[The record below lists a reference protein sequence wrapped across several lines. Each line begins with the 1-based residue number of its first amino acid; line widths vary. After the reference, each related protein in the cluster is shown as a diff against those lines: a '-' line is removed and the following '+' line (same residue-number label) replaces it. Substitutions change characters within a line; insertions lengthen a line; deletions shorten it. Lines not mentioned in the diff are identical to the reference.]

1 MEASALRASLAAL
14 PSLLLDFVYPPFCLV
29 CDGRLPRGEDLVCDG
44 CWGRATEEGPGRTR
58 HLADGV
64 VAYSAFHPT
73 PTAFSILHEGK
84 YSGRRTLVER
94 LAALLAA
101 RARRW
106 PAVVATGA
114 FVPVPL
120 HPVRARARGYNQ
132 SAILAAALAAAMGA
146 AVADDLIVRSRD
158 TRPQARLADDAR
170 ATNVRG
176 AFRLAGPRGR
186 ARSQPRPRVPE
197 RVAIVDDVVTSGAT
211 ALECAALLRE
221 AGARE
226 VDVVS
231 LL

>member
-1 MEASALRASLAAL
+1 M
-14 PSLLLDFVYPPFCLV
+14 
-29 CDGRLPRGEDLVCDG
+29 CDG

-58 HLADGV
+58 RLADGV

-106 PAVVATGA
+106 PAVVAAGA

-132 SAILAAALAAAMGA
+132 SAILAAALAAATGA

-176 AFRLAGPRGR
+176 AFRLAGR
-186 ARSQPRPRVPE
+186 ARPRALAIRAARVPE